1 MKVAEFKYDEN
12 LNTSKKL
19 KVLIVDDNP
28 HFCNALKFML
38 LDSFEDKIENVN
50 LVHDGNQCLDELK
63 LNVYD
68 IVFMD
73 INMPNKDG
81 IITTKEA
88 TTLYRNIIIIAV
100 SFHSEMKYIVQ
111 MIEAGA
117 RTYILKEEINKES
130 LEKALSI
137 EYSL

>member
-1 MKVAEFKYDEN
+1 MYKIPYM
-12 LNTSKKL
+12 KKL

-38 LDSFEDKIENVN
+38 TDSFEDKIDTISAVN
-50 LVHDGNQCLDELK
+50 DGRDCLEVLK
-63 LNVYD
+63 SKLYD

-73 INMPNKDG
+73 INMPGLNG
-81 IITTKEA
+81 IEA
-88 TTLYRNIIIIAV
+88 TREATMLYRNLVIVAV

-117 RTYILKEEINKES
+117 RSYIIKDEISKES
-130 LEKALSI
+130 LEKAISI
-137 EYSL
+137 EYSY